1 MNNLYVFLREKVSK
15 ISADALGWMA
25 AIVIHGATIPSLIA
39 LMTGLS
45 DRTPNLDM
53 VMFLWAALI
62 LLFARAIVLKD
73 MLNIVTIGAGFI
85 LQAGLMALIL
95 FR

>member
-1 MNNLYVFLREKVSK
+1 MNWMRTFLTDKLSK

-25 AIVIHGATIPSLIA
+25 AIVMHGATIPSLLAVI
-39 LMTGLS
+39 TGLS
-45 DRTPNLDM
+45 DRTPNLDL

-62 LLFARAIVLKD
+62 LLFARAIIAKD
-73 MLNIVTIGAGFI
+73 MLNIVTISIGFI
-85 LQAGLMALIL
+85 VQASLMALIL